1 MSMIAIG
8 LAEELK
14 QYKIA
19 SNALWPRTTIATAA
33 VMNLLGGQMLINMSR
48 TPEILADAAFY
59 ILNQSSE
66 KCTGNCFLDE
76 QVLATEGITDLSAYS
91 VVPGAQ
97 LFTDLFL

>member
-1 MSMIAIG
+1 MI
-8 LAEELK
+8 
-14 QYKIA
+14 
-19 SNALWPRTTIATAA
+19 
-33 VMNLLGGQMLINMSR
+33 R
-48 TPEILADAAFY
+48 TPEILADAVFY